1 MASTSEK
8 PTVNGTESVKAKTI
22 SKRKQPKAASAIEM
36 ANKKSNE
43 AFLNEYMKPEW
54 VHNKYPIVNSS
65 RFHHIYLFIHTTHT
79 ASHSNFVKYKGDPR
93 NKGILH

>member
-1 MASTSEK
+1 MMASTSEK

-43 AFLNEYMKPEW
+43 AFLNEYMKPE
-54 VHNKYPIVNSS
+54 
-65 RFHHIYLFIHTTHT
+65 
-79 ASHSNFVKYKGDPR
+79 
-93 NKGILH
+93 